1 MKRPTPGMFEQ
12 GDMHEKARMEQQS
25 ADRPA
30 SVSGKLFQVFILMR
44 WPNLLIIFFTF
55 LLIFQ
60 AMDSLDHPSGS
71 FRIPDLALILAAVS
85 LSLAAAWGYVIN
97 DLRDVQAD
105 RINQKNR
112 PLVTNKLS
120 RAEAQQTARALLILT
135 LGMALTTGLLLN
147 KILFSLPILAI
158 LIIEY
163 LYTFQTRHLPLVG
176 NLLTALLVSS
186 SVALP
191 AWLYHSQFGTLPFSE
206 SPYAWSV
213 WVFGVFAFLTTLTR
227 EQAKDLEDIAGDKH
241 CAYASLPLQIG
252 LAGARKVLRIMLLLI
267 LLLVL
272 SLIPLLLMH
281 HYTSL
286 AVYAAILL
294 CLPLLWLLIRFPEA
308 SRRKYP
314 LTVSATLKGIMVFGL
329 IAALWL

>member
-1 MKRPTPGMFEQ
+1 MSEQ
-12 GDMHEKARMEQQS
+12 EGKHETVAPERHFLSPPEATLRKTLQIF
-25 ADRPA
+25 
-30 SVSGKLFQVFILMR
+30 LLMR
-44 WPNLLIIFFTF
+44 WPNLLIIFFGF
-55 LLIFQ
+55 LLIYQ
-60 AMDSLDHPSGS
+60 AMDSLQHPSGS
-71 FRIPDLALILAAVS
+71 FKIPPIALIASAAS
-85 LSLAAAWGYVIN
+85 LCLAAAWGYVIN

-105 RINQKNR
+105 RINGKKR

-120 RAEAQQTARALLILT
+120 LAEGQRTATALLYLS
-135 LGMALTTGLLLN
+135 LGMALTAGQLLN
-147 KILFSLPILAI
+147 NILFSLLILVI

-176 NLLTALLVSS
+176 NFLTALLVSS

-191 AWLYHSQFGTLPFSE
+191 AWLYHSQFGTLPFSV
-206 SPYAWSV
+206 SPYAWAA

-227 EQAKDLEDIAGDKH
+227 EQAKDLEDMAGDKH
-241 CAYASLPLQIG
+241 AAYASLPLRIG
-252 LAGARKVLRIMLLLI
+252 IARARKVLRIMLLLNFLLI
-267 LLLVL
+267 LG
-272 SLIPLLLMH
+272 LIPLLLLH
-281 HYTSL
+281 HYTGL
-286 AVYAAILL
+286 AMYAATLL